1 MKTMAHPGLH
11 EDRAGGHSVMA
22 SASASA
28 SAGHGIAIDGA
39 IDER

>member
-11 EDRAGGHSVMA
+11 EDPCRRADGRGGTA
-22 SASASA
+22 G
-28 SAGHGIAIDGA
+28 AGHGTAIDGA